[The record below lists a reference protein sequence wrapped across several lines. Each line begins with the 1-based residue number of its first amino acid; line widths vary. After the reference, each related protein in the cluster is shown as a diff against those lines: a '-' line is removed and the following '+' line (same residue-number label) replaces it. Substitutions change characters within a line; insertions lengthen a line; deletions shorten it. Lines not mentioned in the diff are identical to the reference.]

1 MLMITIGVY
10 FDSIFKL
17 VIIALDYTQIDVKCT
32 LAIAARVVFYY
43 VAFIFILI
51 RIQRVHMVNKL
62 NEEICNGPMSD
73 KGNSVQSDPNS
84 SKARS
89 KTSKRKEQ

>member
-1 MLMITIGVY
+1 MLMVTIGVY

-43 VAFIFILI
+43 VAFIFILV

-62 NEEICNGPMSD
+62 NEEICNGPMSE
-73 KGNSVQSDPNS
+73 KNSIESDPSNKNRKS
-84 SKARS
+84 
-89 KTSKRKEQ
+89 SKRKE